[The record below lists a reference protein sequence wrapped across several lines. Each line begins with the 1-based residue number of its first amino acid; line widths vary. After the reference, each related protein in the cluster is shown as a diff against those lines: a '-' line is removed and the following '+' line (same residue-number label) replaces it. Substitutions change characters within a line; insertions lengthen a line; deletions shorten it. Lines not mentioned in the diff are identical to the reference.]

1 MLMKVP
7 KSNKCCQRRP
17 AVSAS
22 PITTVAKTTVAKT
35 TVAKKDQDRAAF
47 FMGGRDS
54 RSEITCCKN
63 NN

>member
-22 PITTVAKTTVAKT
+22 PITTVAKT